1 MNATDRNSFV
11 TRYSHRGTALWP
23 PPRYFAL
30 LSRIVA
36 QLPNF
41 LDKICA
47 GGFNACG
54 LARRDNDLVA
64 GCPSDDGVA
73 MIEIEIGDEVP
84 GSDLRE
90 ATVGKVR

>member
-23 PPRYFAL
+23 PRYFTL
-30 LSRIVA
+30 YCIVA
-36 QLPNF
+36 RRPNF

-54 LARRDNDLVA
+54 LARRDNDFVA